1 MCFVKEV
8 ELNFFLKKKKK
19 SLLKSLLKLFIEE
32 IKTSSMS
39 VDWK

>member
-8 ELNFFLKKKKK
+8 ELNFFLKKKK